1 VSLAYF
7 DTSAFVRCLVAERGA
22 ETAQRLWESADDVAS
37 ARLLYPEARAALG
50 RACRL
55 GRLTSRLHAAVKA
68 TCEAMWSELA
78 VVEVDAALAA
88 EAGDLAEFEN
98 LRSYDAVHLAAALTV
113 ECDVLVSGDDDL
125 CEAGLHRGLSVVNL
139 NTVP

>member
-7 DTSAFVRCLVAERGA
+7 DTSAFVRCLVAEPGA
-22 ETAQRLWESADDVAS
+22 ETAQRVWETADDVAS
-37 ARLLYPEARAALG
+37 VRLLYPEVRAALA
-50 RACRL
+50 RARRL
-55 GRLTSRLHAAVKA
+55 GRLTSRLHASVKA

-88 EAGDLAEFEN
+88 DAGDLAELET
-98 LRSYDAVHLAAALTV
+98 LRGYDAVHLAAALTV
-113 ECDVLVSGDDDL
+113 ECDVLVCGDDDL
-125 CEAGLHRGLSVVNL
+125 CAAGLRRGLSVVNL